1 MSRENEQ
8 NDVQGSGENSGRQQ
22 TGGPNITPETVRDAV
37 TNEVHRRTSSLVD
50 KLFGDFIYAWKSVSM
65 LYKIAL
71 AIVIIALVAKIR
83 YGVTNGTKWLLLALL
98 IATVVEYFEAKKL
111 NESNGSGSAS
121 ESSGTSSNGGESS
134 STSDSGASQSASE
147 STAETTETTETAETT
162 ETTETAETTE
172 TPVADTATTV
182 ADNVSS
188 VVNEVIDNVMNHET
202 SNAINDAANQVI
214 NDAVDH
220 VIDNVL
226 HH

>member
-162 ETTETAETTE
+162 ET
-172 TPVADTATTV
+172 PVADTATTV